1 MTRRMSCSMTTDA
14 VRDRSKTV
22 TRRATRTWQN
32 LEVGDHLTLVE
43 KAMGLK
49 KGERQVI
56 LADVEIIDIRLEPI
70 TAIWDEPGGVEREG
84 ITDMSPN
91 LFAYWWAEHHGH
103 PGVLTPEQ
111 LRGVWCR
118 RIEWRYLT

>member
-14 VRDRSKTV
+14 VRNRTKTV
-22 TRRATRTWQN
+22 TRRETRTWRN
-32 LEVGDHLTLVE
+32 LQVGDRLTLVE
-43 KAMGLK
+43 KAMGLP
-49 KGERQVI
+49 KGAKQVV
-56 LADVEIIDIRLEPI
+56 LAEVEIVSVRCEPI
-70 TAIWDEPGGVEREG
+70 TAIWDEPGGVEAEG

-91 LFAYWWAEHHGH
+91 RFAYWWAEHHGFT
-103 PGVLTPEQ
+103 GALTPEQ